1 MKKEAFLDEVMAE
14 IYKETGAVP
23 YNAEDV
29 ACDFIRWI
37 ENYVKPGNHYA
48 HVDRDKIWNSSTID
62 DHPYGRQKAM
72 LELGL
77 IDSFN
82 KLNNHPSDDY
92 VIKAAGVTVEE
103 YQQRVDQ
110 SRGHSGS
117 AYREERETAKL
128 VL

>member
-1 MKKEAFLDEVMAE
+1 MAE
-14 IYKETGAVP
+14 IYSETGSVP

-37 ENYVKPGNHYA
+37 ENYVKPGEHYA
-48 HVDRDKIWNSSTID
+48 HVDRDEVWNSSSID
-62 DHPYGRQKAM
+62 DHPFGRQKKM

-92 VIKAAGVTVEE
+92 VIKAAGLSVEE
-103 YQQRVDQ
+103 YKERINR
-110 SRGHSGS
+110 SRGHVGS
-117 AYREERETAKL
+117 TDRKERETTGL